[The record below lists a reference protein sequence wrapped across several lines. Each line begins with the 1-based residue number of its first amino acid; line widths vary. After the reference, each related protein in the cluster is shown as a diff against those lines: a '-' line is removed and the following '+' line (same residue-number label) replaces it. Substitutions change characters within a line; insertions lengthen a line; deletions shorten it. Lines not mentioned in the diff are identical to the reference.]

1 MEVLKLK
8 KCACRAFRCV
18 LRKLAPDILS
28 VINLSVLL
36 SFFSKCPVTHSIKSS
51 DKTSSTGMSD
61 ILEVN
66 PTLEGFFSSW
76 TCYKFMVLSLPVKG
90 AGAQCFFSCGS

>member
-1 MEVLKLK
+1 MLG
-8 KCACRAFRCV
+8 KCACGAFMCV
-18 LRKLAPDILS
+18 FRKLAPDILI

-36 SFFSKCPVTHSIKSS
+36 SFFSKCSVTHSIKSG

-61 ILEVN
+61 MLEVN

-76 TCYKFMVLSLPVKG
+76 TCCKFMVLRVFL
-90 AGAQCFFSCGS
+90 